1 MTHTTRIECLIFDL
15 FGVLVAFD
23 DRLVYDRI
31 ANRCQN
37 PNGVKEKLV
46 DLLSDEDLIRGRTSL
61 KKLFDR
67 IVEEHQMIATFSE
80 FESLWRTSY
89 SEPMSGIRDVL
100 RQLSEQCRLVL
111 LSNVDP
117 FYWPTVRARI
127 PELEGFHAKVLSFEQ
142 GIAKPETNAF
152 ERAVASSG
160 VTVDRCL
167 FVDDKPENVEAAAK
181 SGLTGHVFQSCLILK
196 EALRQTGFHIA

>member
-1 MTHTTRIECLIFDL
+1 MTRPTRIECLIFDL

-23 DRLVYDRI
+23 DGLVYDRI

-37 PNGVKEKLV
+37 PNGIKEKLV
-46 DLLSDEDLIRGRTSL
+46 NLVSDEDLIRGQTSL
-61 KKLFDR
+61 EKLFYR

-80 FESLWRTSY
+80 FEALWLTSY
-89 SEPMSGIRDVL
+89 SEPMPGIRDVL
-100 RQLSEQCRLVL
+100 RQLSKQCRLVL

-117 FYWPTVRARI
+117 FYWPTVRASV

-142 GIAKPETNAF
+142 GVAKPEVHAF

-160 VTVDRCL
+160 VTADRCL
-167 FVDDKPENVEAAAK
+167 FIDDKPENVEAAAK
-181 SGLTGHVFQSCLILK
+181 SGLTGHVFQSCLKLK
-196 EALRQTGFHIA
+196 EVLRETGFHLA